1 MSVALLAT
9 VTPGF
14 LFHEYGGSVTKMSLT
29 LSPMNSLRGRDYNY
43 YHWDHK
49 VVFAVDMET
58 ESIIMRRRTYYPSYS
73 YSIVRMPFASREVI
87 PVCAQS
93 YNF

>member
-1 MSVALLAT
+1 MCVALLAT

-14 LFHEYGGSVTKMSLT
+14 LFHEFDGSITKMSLT
-29 LSPMNSLRGRDYNY
+29 LSHMESLRGRDYDN
-43 YHWDHK
+43 YHWGYK

-58 ESIIMRRRTYYPSYS
+58 ESIFKNRRTYYPSYS
-73 YSIVRMPFASREVI
+73 YSIARIPFASREVI
-87 PVCAQS
+87 PVCAQD